1 MPILNLSNN
10 PLKQGIILFSILVL
24 LSSCSNDGDYIAIS
38 NKTMSYGTGIDKT
51 FFLVKD
57 LQKTRDY
64 FADTLGFSVPKSNR
78 FQKSNYEGV
87 MTTRVRFPDM
97 SSFHFLAVE
106 DSIVSDTTPT
116 EFIDYLSKQE
126 GLFKYSISSSQLDT
140 TRNFL
145 ISRGFLMD
153 SIQEYR
159 TSSSK
164 SESWSRDTGGS
175 QERSLNFSPSNNQYL
190 PQFLQQ
196 LSGNYKKT
204 QDWWNTYYGYN
215 RSYSN
220 HKNGVVGISSIGLAV
235 DTLEVA
241 RKEFQQMGWEERRLD
256 SIENSTQFL
265 IKRNQTVELIAPTS
279 ESDDISKFIQSSP
292 TRVYSLRFEVK
303 NIDSTFQF
311 FSNKLPKSAIS
322 LDSITER
329 LTIKRE
335 YALGVQLEF
344 EQESSEQALLAQQ
357 LKIGGK
363 LDSVASNNAERL
375 YLKYCALCHGE
386 NREGYAADNA
396 PSLKSHSLLAS
407 SKDNN
412 FMRYTIQ
419 FGRANTA
426 MGGYLDDRGGPMEFI
441 EIELLLQWLYEQAG
455 VEESIKNLRDP
466 VEGDELVGAK
476 VYKNNCAACHGQEG
490 EGISAPALGNPML
503 LATATD
509 GFLKYAIKEGRDST
523 AMIAYKDI
531 LSEEEINGVTAFL
544 RSRAAGWNVPKGEP
558 VTIPK
563 PEDYV
568 LNPNGKR
575 PNFKLRENQYVS
587 AAQVAQAMKDS
598 MKMVIL
604 DARSKV
610 AWKQMHIPGSF
621 PVPYYEEPEAFIN
634 DIPNDDT
641 WVVVYCACPHAAS
654 QRVVNTLKRYGF
666 KNTAIIDEGV
676 LVWAQMGFPVRHG
689 Q

>member
-1 MPILNLSNN
+1 M
-10 PLKQGIILFSILVL
+10 GE
-24 LSSCSNDGDYIAIS
+24 
-38 NKTMSYGTGIDKT
+38 GTGFDKT

-57 LQKTRDY
+57 LEKTRNY
-64 FADTLGFSVPKSNR
+64 FADTLGFSIPNSKR

-87 MTTRVRFPDM
+87 MTTRMRLPDL
-97 SSFHFLAVE
+97 SSIHFLAVE
-106 DSIVSDTTPT
+106 DSIKSDKTPKKFT
-116 EFIDYLSKQE
+116 DYLSIQE
-126 GLFKYSISSSQLDT
+126 GLYKYTISSSQLDT
-140 TRNFL
+140 TRNWL
-145 ISRGFLMD
+145 SAQGFMMD
-153 SIQEYR
+153 SINEYR
-159 TSSSK
+159 TSFST
-164 SESWSRDTGGS
+164 SESWSRDNGGS
-175 QERSLNFSPSNNQYL
+175 QERSLDFNEKNKSYYPT
-190 PQFLQQ
+190 FLQNAN
-196 LSGNYKKT
+196 SDYKKT
-204 QDWWNTYYGYN
+204 QQWWNTYYAYN
-215 RSYSN
+215 RSFSN
-220 HKNGVVGISSIGLAV
+220 HKNGVVGISSIGIIV

-241 RKEFQQMGWEERRLD
+241 SKEFKRMGFEEINT
-256 SIENSTQFL
+256 SQNEVASFKV
-265 IKRNQTVELIAPTS
+265 KRNQTLDLIAPNPK
-279 ESDDISKFIQSSP
+279 SDDLELLNFIKESP
-292 TRVYSLRFEVK
+292 TRTYYIRFEVK
-303 NIDSTFQF
+303 NLDSTFHY
-311 FSNKLPKSAIS
+311 FSDKLPENAFS
-322 LDSITER
+322 LDTISNRITIE
-329 LTIKRE
+329 RE
-335 YALGVQLEF
+335 YALGVELQF
-344 EQESSEQALLAQQ
+344 QQESSEQALMAQQ

-386 NREGYAADNA
+386 DREGYAADNA
-396 PSLKSHSLLAS
+396 PSLRSHSLLAS

-426 MGGYLDDRGGPMEFI
+426 MGGYLDDRGGPMEYI
-441 EIELLLQWLYEQAG
+441 EIELLLQWLNEQAG
-455 VEESIKNLRDP
+455 VEEGIENLRDP
-466 VEGDELVGAK
+466 VEGDEVVGKK
-476 VYKNNCAACHGQEG
+476 VYEQTCAVCHGKNG
-490 EGISAPALGNPML
+490 EGVNAPALGNPML

-531 LSEEEINGVTAFL
+531 LTEKEINGVTAFL
-544 RSRAAGWNVPKGEP
+544 RSRAAGWNVPKGDP

-568 LNPNGKR
+568 LNPEGKR
-575 PNFKLRENQYVS
+575 PEFKLRENLYVS
-587 AAQVAQAMKDS
+587 SEQVAQALKDS

-621 PVPYYEEPEAFIN
+621 PVPYYEEPKEFID

-676 LVWAQMGFPVRHG
+676 LVWAQMGFPVRNG

>member
-1 MPILNLSNN
+1 
-10 PLKQGIILFSILVL
+10 
-24 LSSCSNDGDYIAIS
+24 
-38 NKTMSYGTGIDKT
+38 
-51 FFLVKD
+51 
-57 LQKTRDY
+57 
-64 FADTLGFSVPKSNR
+64 
-78 FQKSNYEGV
+78 
-87 MTTRVRFPDM
+87 MTTRIRFPDM
-97 SSFHFLAVE
+97 SSFHLLAVE
-106 DSIVSDTTPT
+106 DSIVSENTPK
-116 EFIDYLSKQE
+116 EFKEYLSKQE
-126 GLFKYSISSSQLDT
+126 GIYKYTISSSQLDT

-145 ISRGFLMD
+145 LAKGFSMD
-153 SIQEYR
+153 SIREYR
-159 TSSSK
+159 TSHSQSD
-164 SESWSRDTGGS
+164 SWSRDNGGS
-175 QERSLNFSPSNNQYL
+175 QEKSLHFNGQNSEYL
-190 PQFLQQ
+190 PNFLEQI
-196 LSGNYKKT
+196 NTDYKKT
-204 QDWWNTYYGYN
+204 QDWWNTYYAYN
-215 RSYSN
+215 RSYAN
-220 HKNGVVGISSIGLAV
+220 HKNGVVGISSIGIAV

-241 RKEFQQMGWEERRLD
+241 RKQFQKMGWEEKPLD
-256 SIENSTQFL
+256 SVENKTQFS
-265 IKRNQTVELIAPTS
+265 IKRNQTLELIAPLE
-279 ESDDISKFIQSSP
+279 ESDALSEFVKTSP
-292 TRVYSLRFEVK
+292 SRVYSVRFEVK
-303 NIDSTFQF
+303 NIDSTYQF
-311 FSNKLPKSAIS
+311 LSEKLPLNALS
-322 LDSITER
+322 LDTIKGR
-329 LTIKRE
+329 LILKRE
-335 YALGVQLEF
+335 YALGVQFEF
-344 EQESSEQALLAQQ
+344 EQESKEQALMAQQ

-363 LDSVASNNAERL
+363 LDSVAANNAERL

-386 NREGYAADNA
+386 DREGYAADNA
-396 PSLKSHSLLAS
+396 PSLRSQSLLAS

-412 FMRYTIQ
+412 FIRYTIQ

-426 MGGYLDDRGGPMEFI
+426 MAGYLDDRGGPMEFI
-441 EIELLLQWLYEQAG
+441 EIELLIQWLYEQAG
-455 VEESIKNLRDP
+455 VEEGIKNLRDP
-466 VEGDELVGAK
+466 IEGDELIGKK
-476 VYKNNCAACHGQEG
+476 VYEQTCAVCHGTNG

-544 RSRAAGWNVPKGEP
+544 RSRAAGWDVPKGDP

-575 PNFKLRENQYVS
+575 PDFKLRENLYVS
-587 AAQVAQAMKDS
+587 SEQVAQAMKDS